1 MSMEFETQRELL
13 EYLWKNVNDRSLV
26 QRLIAQWRVV
36 REWGKYILL
45 SKEGLIE
52 EVNRLRE
59 ENYKLREELFKK
71 DGVWENE
78 ASGNDGG
85 NDGDLEFQIKE
96 NEKLEKQILVYQNA
110 IKESYYYV
118 NSIGKVKIARPDY
131 KEKIKLRLDV
141 SGEYD
146 Q

>member
-1 MSMEFETQRELL
+1 MSMEFGTQRELL

-52 EVNRLRE
+52 EVNRLKE
-59 ENYKLREELFKK
+59 ENYKLKEELFKK

-78 ASGNDGG
+78 AFG

-118 NSIGKVKIARPDY
+118 NSISKAKITRPDY
-131 KEKIKLRLDV
+131 KDKIKLKLDV